1 MRRPASRP
9 VRPPIGAKPV
19 TRRVSGDTAA
29 VLVRTGDKVLGS
41 IARLSGDEGVLMAG
55 AFTNRPAY
63 TDYVDL
69 FLRLEKA
76 VASGA
81 PADDIRAEI
90 AAAGIEVWHTGHE
103 MRIDRAGTLVI
114 AGGEARFMPTD
125 AFVMMRTG
133 GL

>member
-19 TRRVSGDTAA
+19 TRRVSGDSAA
-29 VLVRTGDKVLGS
+29 VLVRVGDKVLGS
-41 IARLSGDEGVLMAG
+41 VARLGGDEGVQMTG
-55 AFTNRPAY
+55 AFTNRPAF

-69 FLRLEKA
+69 FLRLDRA
-76 VASGA
+76 IAAGA

-90 AAAGIEVWHTGHE
+90 AAAGIEVWHTVHE
-103 MRIDRAGTLVI
+103 MRLDRPGSLTI
-114 AGGEARFMPTD
+114 SGGEVRFHPTD